1 LRIGVFS
8 DDTIDHEFESETI
21 IAWQGRGSDLGADFK
36 YLESQP
42 KIARAGFFAD
52 SPGVSSFALEN
63 ESKTLAF
70 CAARSH
76 IVAVR

>member
-1 LRIGVFS
+1 MARQARESAAGV
-8 DDTIDHEFESETI
+8 
-21 IAWQGRGSDLGADFK
+21 DFK
-36 YLESQP
+36 YLESQQ
-42 KIARAGFFAD
+42 KKRLTRFFAG
-52 SPGVSSFALEN
+52 SPGVLNFALEN